1 VQRLELA
8 AFRQGVAK
16 KTRSVIGTNSKW
28 NIDRKE
34 GHVSVWTADFD
45 HAIPFGSRLLKK
57 LPSRLKDEV
66 GKFLPTQVW
75 LAFL

>member
-28 NIDRKE
+28 NIDRK
-34 GHVSVWTADFD
+34 SVTSLFEQLISTTRYHLGADS
-45 HAIPFGSRLLKK
+45 SRNY
-57 LPSRLKDEV
+57 RL
-66 GKFLPTQVW
+66 
-75 LAFL
+75 A